1 MFIWFSIKALYLF
14 RFCESWKK
22 LKHYRARENVE
33 FFASDFYM
41 VFEPTPS
48 ETQHNERAT
57 LAHFSNSH
65 LRRVSHDN

>member
-1 MFIWFSIKALYLF
+1 LVQYQSIVSVLVL
-14 RFCESWKK
+14 RQLKK
-22 LKHYRARENVE
+22 NLNYYRARENVGY
-33 FFASDFYM
+33 FASDFYT

-65 LRRVSHDN
+65 LRHVSHSN